1 MDALK
6 EYIDKHKY
14 LVVLSNGQT
23 EIPSLFK
30 SLREI
35 GNNISIDYSTI
46 SKKLK
51 NNDSCF
57 CTCKE
62 TLETFYI
69 RKL

>member
-6 EYIDKHKY
+6 EYINKHKY

-35 GNNISIDYSTI
+35 GNNISIDYSTL

-51 NNDSCF
+51 NQNACF

-62 TLETFYI
+62 TGEIFYI
-69 RKL
+69 KKL